1 MPRRTQEQLL
11 KEITRADESLRAI
24 CAILG
29 PVLEPEWPDYLVA
42 HLPSLS
48 EALEAIAEGR
58 RNASSVLSGTREAL
72 SDMGLALMDLERR
85 DPESATQVAQAYAAA
100 TGRDVWADTLTP
112 VRRSKAILKR
122 GQIANAEEARLISG
136 LVADGEL
143 TGKSLETA
151 ERLLLAAQTEVRDQ

>member
-1 MPRRTQEQLL
+1 
-11 KEITRADESLRAI
+11 
-24 CAILG
+24 
-29 PVLEPEWPDYLVA
+29 
-42 HLPSLS
+42 
-48 EALEAIAEGR
+48 
-58 RNASSVLSGTREAL
+58 
-72 SDMGLALMDLERR
+72 MGLALMDLERR